1 MRLAPDRP
9 KIRIVVKDN
18 APPRDRRNRSQ
29 ALATSSGSPSDPGMG
44 TRAGRPSVKLRAS
57 LRAGSQCTY
66 MFIPVHTCNYVH
78 SKVTTKLR
86 ARAGSR
92 CTYMFIPVHTRN
104 YVHSKVTTKLRARAG
119 SRCTYMFIPVHTR
132 NYVHSKV
139 TTKPRARAGSP
150 ERRLPASSLLR
161 QRRSRLEPSRPT
173 ACEVEHCALNARM
186 PQVFRN
192 QRQLLCIVQTR

>member
-1 MRLAPDRP
+1 MPAGGRLSSGTDTSDQLACLGIVRLAPDRP

-104 YVHSKVTTKLRARAG
+104 YVHSKVTTK
-119 SRCTYMFIPVHTR
+119 
-132 NYVHSKV
+132 
-139 TTKPRARAGSP
+139 PRARAGSP

>member
-104 YVHSKVTTKLRARAG
+104 YVHSKVTTK
-119 SRCTYMFIPVHTR
+119 
-132 NYVHSKV
+132 
-139 TTKPRARAGSP
+139 PRARAGSP
-150 ERRLPASSLLR
+150 ERRPPASSLLR

>member
-1 MRLAPDRP
+1 MGAGAVEGVGAAAEEGGEAVPAGGRLSSGTDTSDQLACLGIVRLAPDRP

-78 SKVTTKLR
+78 SKVTTK
-86 ARAGSR
+86 
-92 CTYMFIPVHTRN
+92 
-104 YVHSKVTTKLRARAG
+104 
-119 SRCTYMFIPVHTR
+119 
-132 NYVHSKV
+132 
-139 TTKPRARAGSP
+139 PRARAGSP